1 MSKLDGFLTQGE
13 VSELVKLDR
22 TTIYRRRQ
30 NGAFPE
36 PVRIGNRKLAYRES
50 EIRTWMEDP
59 EGYERYVN
67 FEGGHG
73 FHGERVVFSRRVS
86 KKAAGRTLDGE
97 ELLEFPSQ

>member
-1 MSKLDGFLTQGE
+1 MNKLDGFLTQAE

-30 NGAFPE
+30 NSTFPE

-59 EGYERYVN
+59 EGWRKET
-67 FEGGHG
+67 H
-73 FHGERVVFSRRVS
+73 
-86 KKAAGRTLDGE
+86 AAR
-97 ELLEFPSQ
+97 